1 MPKHR
6 MTERSRVLDK
16 ADAAQAVCIVALYL
30 DVPVHLAAAFGG
42 A

>member
-1 MPKHR
+1 
-6 MTERSRVLDK
+6 MTERLRVLDK
-16 ADAAQAVCIVALYL
+16 ADAAHAVYIVTLYL